1 MVLLNDEEKK
11 VFYSKSKC
19 FDKLD
24 KDDFRNSYQLFII
37 TSSYFF
43 SHHDFYLQKIKKKS
57 LENHFI
63 GKHQRFRFVSPL
75 LMRIMTKYS
84 VV

>member
-43 SHHDFYLQKIKKKS
+43 SHHDFYLQKIKKIS
-57 LENHFI
+57 
-63 GKHQRFRFVSPL
+63 
-75 LMRIMTKYS
+75 
-84 VV
+84 